1 MVKEKKSFLKWIKSH
16 KRELITA
23 GISVTMLVAIVLG
36 ANNIEILKALLKSL
50 RERISNPT
58 SVTAPQIPSVAV
70 IEQAPALISSPMP
83 TETLL
88 LSSKADSLPFEVQKH
103 IRNLHEGWHASA
115 EKIATA
121 LDNGII
127 LEAGQTWVEN
137 YMKGAA

>member
-1 MVKEKKSFLKWIKSH
+1 MEKDKKSFLKWIKAH
-16 KRELITA
+16 RRELIIA
-23 GISVTMLVAIVLG
+23 GISVSTLIVIVLG
-36 ANNIEILKALLKSL
+36 ANNIEMLKALLKSL

-58 SVTAPQIPSVAV
+58 SVKVPQIPTAVV
-70 IEQAPALISSPMP
+70 IEQTPTIISSSIPID
-83 TETLL
+83 TLL
-88 LSSKADSLPFEVQKH
+88 LSSNADSLPFEVQKH
-103 IRNLHEGWHASA
+103 IRNLPEGWHASA

>member
-1 MVKEKKSFLKWIKSH
+1 MEKEKKSFLKWIKAH
-16 KRELITA
+16 RRELIIT
-23 GISVTMLVAIVLG
+23 GISVTALIAIVLG
-36 ANNIEILKALLKSL
+36 ANNVEILKALLKSL
-50 RERISNPT
+50 REKISNPT
-58 SVTAPQIPSVAV
+58 SVTVPQIPATVV
-70 IEQAPALISSPMP
+70 IEQAPTIISSSTP
-83 TETLL
+83 TDTLL

-103 IRNLHEGWHASA
+103 IRNLPEGWHASA